1 MGLHHIRIPVTDPW
15 VSRDWYMTAVGLRPL
30 LHEEEENEVTGV
42 VLVHPQGFVIGLHR
56 DPDRASSL
64 RGFALVGLS
73 VDGLNQLHRLGAR
86 LDDLGI
92 VHAPAARGHLGWYLD
107 APDPDG
113 ILLRFHT
120 GATPD
125 AEEA

>member
-1 MGLHHIRIPVTDPW
+1 
-15 VSRDWYMTAVGLRPL
+15 MTAIGLRPL
-30 LHEEEENEVTGV
+30 LDEEEENEVMGV

-56 DPDRASSL
+56 DPERASSL

-73 VDGLNQLHRLGAR
+73 VEGPNQLHRLRAR
-86 LDDLGI
+86 LDHLGI
-92 VHAPAARGHLGWYLD
+92 DHAPSERGHLGWYLD
-107 APDPDG
+107 VPDPDG
-113 ILLRFHT
+113 ILIRFHT